1 MRKWIGV
8 VASVLLAW
16 GATGPAVA
24 AQPGEQ
30 QVRQLFEVMHMSQM
44 FGQMNSQMAG
54 VMGQAVP
61 CVPASYWQ
69 GFIDTSGSQELL
81 GRMVPIYQA
90 HFSADDV
97 AGLLKFYRSPLG
109 QKVITQMPVTMA
121 EGMKVGQQWGR
132 ERGQAMIRQL
142 QQKGTLDAQ
151 GRCPAS
157 PAVTTPAPA
166 PKPAPKPA
174 H

>member
-8 VASVLLAW
+8 AASVLLAM
-16 GATGPAVA
+16 GATGQAVA
-24 AQPGEQ
+24 VQPSEQ

-61 CVPASYWQ
+61 CLPASYWQ
-69 GFIDTSGSQELL
+69 GFIDANGSQELL
-81 GRMVPIYQA
+81 ARMVPIYQS
-90 HFSADDV
+90 HFTADDV
-97 AGLLKFYRSPLG
+97 AGLLKFYQSTLG
-109 QKVITQMPVTMA
+109 QKVITQMPLTMA

-132 ERGQAMIRQL
+132 ERGQAMIQQL

-157 PAVTTPAPA
+157 PAATA
-166 PKPAPKPA
+166 PKPASKSG

>member
-1 MRKWIGV
+1 MRKWAGM
-8 VASVLLAW
+8 VAGAVLAL
-16 GATGPAVA
+16 GAVGQAMA
-24 AQPGEQ
+24 AQASEK
-30 QVRQLFEVMHMSQM
+30 QVRQLFQVMHMERM
-44 FGQMNSQMAG
+44 FDQMNSQMAG

-69 GFIDTSGSQELL
+69 GFIDASGSQQLL
-81 GRMVPIYQA
+81 GRMVPIYQH
-90 HFSADDV
+90 HFSAADV
-97 AGLLKFYRSPLG
+97 AGLLKFYKSPLG

-121 EGMKVGQQWGR
+121 EGMKIGQEWGR

-142 QQKGTLDAQ
+142 QQNGTLDAN

-157 PAVTTPAPA
+157 PAATTPKPV
-166 PKPAPKPA
+166 PKPD